1 MRHASVVFLL
11 VLAALSAWAANF
23 SGKWTIQPA
32 SGRGGG
38 RGAAVVLELNQ
49 VGSEVTGSIAAR
61 IDAGSASP
69 VGTEVLG
76 GKVEG
81 DSVSFYVWTGVDQP
95 VKTFYRGT
103 LSASGEEIQFA
114 ITGGPAGGRGQAAP
128 QQLTARRS
136 K

>member
-11 VLAALSAWAANF
+11 VLAALPTWAANF

-49 VGSEVTGSIAAR
+49 VGAEITGTIAAR

-95 VKTFYRGT
+95 VKALYRGT
-103 LSASGEEIQFA
+103 LAPSGDEIQFTV
-114 ITGGPAGGRGQAAP
+114 TGGPAGGRGQTSP